1 MPPYKI
7 MHARVGG
14 CTTGYIGILWNVL
27 GILFSGEMVSLEKH
41 LVFLDCYMLALRRI
55 SSCKNIAIMHS
66 MIIFNTVQCERGAGN
81 HQVEGVPKGRV
92 GIRCEHCQ
100 IISQLSHQNFG
111 VYLWNVGTMR
121 D

>member
-7 MHARVGG
+7 MHTLVGG

-41 LVFLDCYMLALRRI
+41 LVFLDCYVLALRRT

-81 HQVEGVPKGRV
+81 HQVEGVPNGRV
-92 GIRCEHCQ
+92 VLDVSIARSSVSCHIKILECICGMLAQ
-100 IISQLSHQNFG
+100 
-111 VYLWNVGTMR
+111 
-121 D
+121 